1 MAYDERYEN
10 GNSMRQKDLVLATNE
25 FCFLQNKTNGQIKT
39 YSGPIMLTISQQE
52 SLVVFDAK
60 SKQFKE
66 VSNFDQAKQLFVSAP
81 ENWYVI
87 LKNPAPGDKY
97 PEQGKAVLSPDL
109 EIGRKIN
116 LRGPINFSLFPG
128 QMYKVIRGHAL
139 RSNQYLLAR
148 VYEAEAASKS
158 EGEMRDAEG
167 NVIKKNNATYVNGQI
182 LVIKG
187 TEVSFYIPPTGIEVI
202 PVNNDDKKGY
212 VREAVTLE
220 RLEYCILK
228 DEDGNKRYVHGPE
241 VVFPK
246 PTETFVT
253 SPKGGYI
260 FRAIELSPI
269 SGIYVKVIAEYKDTD
284 KEGNEVVHP
293 IGEEM
298 FITGKDTMIYY
309 PRPEHAIIN
318 YDGKMMHHAIAI
330 PEGEGRYIMNR
341 LNGKIN
347 TIKGP
352 AMYLPDPRTEVVVK
366 RKLTETQCHLW
377 YPGNRVVL
385 EYNVGLT
392 EKAVEKGAAIL
403 NSIDS
408 LTAYCTA
415 TSSASTLANLEA
427 KANISRGTSYTKPRT
442 VTLDTKLDGVVSID
456 VWTGYAVNVISKSGE
471 RKVVCGPQTV
481 LLDYDQDLE
490 RLELSTGRPKTTD
503 SLIKTV
509 YLRHENNKVSDLIN
523 VETKDFVRAT
533 VKVSYCVDFDK
544 EHMDKWFAVD
554 NYVKYLT
561 DRVRSLLKR
570 AAKEYTI
577 YDFYQNY
584 SDIVR
589 SVTLGLPYKTDK
601 CVKNDSDVADNKH
614 RGHRFFPEN
623 GMFIHDVEV
632 LSIDVQR
639 DVESLILDKQTD
651 MIRQVLELADA
662 QREAEIAEA
671 LSIAEKKKQELRTQE
686 LLNKMELQKKE
697 AETKLAIQA
706 EINRKQEAEDLAK
719 KKAES
724 DLQPMIDA
732 IAAAGIKRKNAEHTA
747 QIERMNAENKAAQD
761 HAKAMADIETA
772 QQAAYAETV
781 KSIMESISPDL
792 IAAMEMNGQ
801 CDVMA
806 TLAKYMSPYAI
817 ANGESVAETTQK
829 LVNGLPFDLK
839 EIMSKF
845 KMD

>member
-1 MAYDERYEN
+1 MSD
-10 GNSMRQKDLVLATNE
+10 MQKDLVLSINEYAYVLDETKGHVVCWVGPSKTSLSNSDKLVRFNTKTKTFDRCGYSEVVNLFAT
-25 FCFLQNKTNGQIKT
+25 
-39 YSGPIMLTISQQE
+39 
-52 SLVVFDAK
+52 
-60 SKQFKE
+60 
-66 VSNFDQAKQLFVSAP
+66 AP
-81 ENWYVI
+81 ENWYII
-87 LKNPAPGDKY
+87 LKNPAEGNKHPKPG
-97 PEQGKAVLSPDL
+97 ANNLPDDVK
-109 EIGRKIN
+109 IGQKIN
-116 LRGPINFSLFPG
+116 VRGPVSFALYPG
-128 QMYKVIRGHAL
+128 QMAKVVKGHSL

-148 VYEAEAASKS
+148 VYEADAASQS
-158 EGEMRDAEG
+158 QGEMLDAEG
-167 NVIKKNNATYVNGQI
+167 NKIETKGNTYVNGQI

-202 PVNNDDKKGY
+202 PLNNDDHKGY
-212 VREAVTLE
+212 VRDAVTLE

-253 SPKGGYI
+253 SSKGGFI

-269 SGIYVKVIAEYKDTD
+269 SGIYVKVIAEYKDTN
-284 KEGNEVVHP
+284 KEGKEVVHP

-298 FITGKDTMIYY
+298 FITGNDTMIYY

-341 LNGKIN
+341 LTGVIQ
-347 TIKGP
+347 TVKGP
-352 AMYLPDPRTEVVVK
+352 AMYLPDPRTEIVVK
-366 RKLTETQCHLW
+366 RKLTENQCNLW
-377 YPGNRVVL
+377 YPGNRAVL

-392 EKAVEKGAAIL
+392 EKAVEKAAAT
-403 NSIDS
+403 SMSFMDS
-408 LTAYCTA
+408 LTAYSTA

-456 VWTGYAVNVISKSGE
+456 VWTGYAVNVISKTGE
-471 RKVVCGPQTV
+471 RQVVCGPKTV

-490 RLELSTGRPKTTD
+490 RLELSTSRPKTTD
-503 SLIKTV
+503 HTIKTV

-523 VETKDFVRAT
+523 VETKDFVRAS

-544 EHMDKWFAVD
+544 QYMDKWFAVD
-554 NYVKYLT
+554 NYVKYMC

-570 AAKEYTI
+570 AAKDYTI

-589 SVTLGLPYKTDK
+589 NVTLGLPMDANST
-601 CVKNDSDVADNKH
+601 VGEGPHA
-614 RGHRFFPEN
+614 GHRFFPEN

-639 DVESLILDKQTD
+639 DVEEMILDKQTD

-706 EINRKQEAEDLAK
+706 EINRRQETEDKAK
-719 KKAES
+719 KQAEV
-724 DLQPMIDA
+724 DMQAMVDML
-732 IAAAGIKRKNAEHTA
+732 AAASLAREDAKHKATMEHLA
-747 QIERMNAENKAAQD
+747 AENAAAEA
-761 HAKAMADIETA
+761 HERAMADIEA
-772 QQAAYAETV
+772 AKQKAYAETV
-781 KSIMESISPDL
+781 KNIMASITPDL
-792 IAAMEMNGQ
+792 IAALEVGGKADMME
-801 CDVMA
+801 
-806 TLAKYMSPYAI
+806 TLAKHMSPYAM
-817 ANGESVAETTQK
+817 AKGESIVDATQK

-839 EIMSKF
+839 EVMSQF
-845 KMD
+845 GTH